1 MNLAN
6 RITIFRILLVPFF
19 ILLMIYNTFPMRLS
33 ALLVFIIASITDTI
47 DGYMARKYGTVT
59 DFGKFLDPLADKL
72 LVSAALISFVQIK
85 ELSIPA
91 WMVTVIISREFII
104 TGIRTVATSKHIIIP
119 AALSGKF
126 KTTFQMIAIVIILA
140 ILCLDSFLQTYLEK
154 DYSNIP
160 QLKLIPYILMF
171 ITTILTLV
179 SGFSYIFK
187 HKYLFTDK

>member
-1 MNLAN
+1 
-6 RITIFRILLVPFF
+6 
-19 ILLMIYNTFPMRLS
+19 MIYNTFPMRLS

-104 TGIRTVATSKHIIIP
+104 TGIRTVATSKNIIIP

>member
-104 TGIRTVATSKHIIIP
+104 TGIRTVATSKNIIIP

-126 KTTFQMIAIVIILA
+126 KTTLQMIAIVIILA

>member
-104 TGIRTVATSKHIIIP
+104 TGIRTVATSKNIIIP